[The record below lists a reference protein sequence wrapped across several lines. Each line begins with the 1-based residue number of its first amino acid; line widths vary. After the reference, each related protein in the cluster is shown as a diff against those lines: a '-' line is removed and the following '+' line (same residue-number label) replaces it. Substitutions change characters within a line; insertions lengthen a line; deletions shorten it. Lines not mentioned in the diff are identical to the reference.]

1 MGLRKVL
8 CNAFGPDVSARFSR
22 SMTERCLQQS
32 DRRRELRTVCSH
44 KSSHGIDYTKRKSEL
59 TSRSKTTGALRE
71 ASLVPA
77 SFFHDKPADA
87 TS

>member
-1 MGLRKVL
+1 VIDGGSCVL
-8 CNAFGPDVSARFSR
+8 SV
-22 SMTERCLQQS
+22 
-32 DRRRELRTVCSH
+32 RTRVLMES
-44 KSSHGIDYTKRKSEL
+44 IYTKHKSEL